1 MNPLRLLAAYLIDL
15 ALGDPENWPHPVRC
29 MGLAIVKGEAL
40 ICKWAK
46 DPAAECVGGALLTVG
61 LVTSTFTI
69 SRVLISTLTQIYSRL
84 GMSIEVLLAWTTLAT
99 QSLLI
104 EAQDVLNALD
114 REDLVAARQ
123 RLSRIVGRDT
133 HRLDE
138 SEICRALIETVAE
151 SACDGII
158 APLTFLAAGGAPAAM
173 AYKAVNT
180 LDSMI
185 GHIEPPYRYLGCVAA
200 RMDDA
205 ANLLPARLTA
215 LAIAGA
221 ALLLRL
227 DAGGALRVWWTD
239 GRKHPSPN
247 AGQCEAAMAGVLG
260 VQLGGLN
267 YYEGRPSLRAYLA
280 EGQKRCC
287 RQDARTSLR
296 VVRAAS
302 LLGCSVAVLWCVW
315 RHRK

>member
-1 MNPLRLLAAYLIDL
+1 MNPLRLLAAYLSDL
-15 ALGDPENWPHPVRC
+15 AVGDPENWPHPVRW

-40 ICKWAK
+40 IRKWAK
-46 DPAAECVGGALLTVG
+46 GPAAECVGGALLTVG

-69 SRVLISTLTQIYSRL
+69 SRVLISTLTQIHSRL
-84 GMSIEVLLAWTTLAT
+84 GASIEVLLAWTTLAT
-99 QSLLI
+99 RSLLI
-104 EAQDVLNALD
+104 EAQDVLDALD
-114 REDLVAARQ
+114 REDVVAARQ

-158 APLTFLAAGGAPAAM
+158 APLTFLATGGAPAAM

-200 RMDDA
+200 RMDDG
-205 ANLLPARLTA
+205 ANFLPARLTA

-221 ALLLRL
+221 AWLTGQDSRR
-227 DAGGALRVWWTD
+227 ALKVWRTD
-239 GRKHPSPN
+239 GWKHSSPN
-247 AGQCEAAMAGVLG
+247 ASIIRTTHPARCL
-260 VQLGGLN
+260 
-267 YYEGRPSLRAYLA
+267 RPPS
-280 EGQKRCC
+280 
-287 RQDARTSLR
+287 
-296 VVRAAS
+296 
-302 LLGCSVAVLWCVW
+302 
-315 RHRK
+315 